1 LILENGLISRLKKQ
15 KACVVYF
22 AHNCII
28 LDASGTLFW
37 PAYDLLVFSDL
48 HFEKGSFLSQFA
60 NPLPRLDTQK
70 TLNNMQ
76 NVLTLYQPTC
86 VICLGDSFHDGN
98 AISRMDLCNVDELNS
113 MVNSVLNWQW
123 VLGNH
128 DPEIP
133 KQIAGQSS
141 VNLTVNNLLLVHEPE
156 EQIKEMQDD
165 QPIEAQIVGHFHPK
179 MRVKKVGQTMSGKCF
194 VVGNEILLMPAF
206 GQYTGGL
213 SIDHKVIK
221 NTVGETSSK
230 YFLYEQK
237 IFNIKSHSTED

>member
-1 LILENGLISRLKKQ
+1 MILENGLILRLKKH
-15 KACVVYF
+15 KACVVDF
-22 AHNCII
+22 VRNRII

-70 TLNNMQ
+70 TLKNMQ
-76 NVLTLYQPTC
+76 NVLTLYQPNW

-98 AISRMDLCNVDELNS
+98 AISRMDLCNVEELNS

-123 VLGNH
+123 ILGNH

-156 EQIKEMQDD
+156 EKIKERQV
-165 QPIEAQIVGHFHPK
+165 EAQIIGHFHPK
-179 MRVKKVGQTMSGKCF
+179 MRVKKMGHTMSGKCF
-194 VVGNEILLMPAF
+194 VVGNEVLLMPAF

-213 SIDHKVIK
+213 SIDHEAIK
-221 NTVGETSSK
+221 NTIGKPSLT

-237 IFNIKSHSTED
+237 IFNIKSHSTQA

>member
-1 LILENGLISRLKKQ
+1 MILENGLISRLTSQ
-15 KACVVYF
+15 QAYIINF
-22 AHNCII
+22 ARNRII

-37 PAYDLLVFSDL
+37 PTYDLLVFSDL

-60 NPLPRLDTQK
+60 NPIPRLDTQK

-76 NVLTLYQPTC
+76 NILALYQPSC

-98 AISRMDLCNVDELNS
+98 AISRMDLRNIEVLNS

-133 KQIAGQSS
+133 KEIAGLSS

-156 EQIKEMQDD
+156 EKIKKAQDYES
-165 QPIEAQIVGHFHPK
+165 IEAQIVGHFHPK
-179 MRVKKVGQTMSGKCF
+179 MRTKKVGHMMSGKCF
-194 VVGNEILLMPAF
+194 VVGNEVLLMPAF

-213 SIDHKVIK
+213 SIDHEVIK
-221 NTVGETSSK
+221 NTVGKTSLK
-230 YFLYEQK
+230 YFLYGQK
-237 IFNIKSHSTED
+237 IFNIK

>member
-1 LILENGLISRLKKQ
+1 LILEHGLISRLKKQ
-15 KACVVYF
+15 KACVVDF
-22 AHNCII
+22 ARNRII
-28 LDASGTLFW
+28 LDAWGTLFW

-98 AISRMDLCNVDELNS
+98 AISRMDSCNIDELNN

-133 KQIAGQSS
+133 EQIAGQSII
-141 VNLTVNNLLLVHEPE
+141 NLMVNNLLLVHEPE
-156 EQIKEMQDD
+156 EKFKEMQDER
-165 QPIEAQIVGHFHPK
+165 PIEAQIIGHFHPK
-179 MRVKKVGQTMSGKCF
+179 MQVKKMGHTMSGKCF
-194 VVGNEILLMPAF
+194 VVGKEMLLMPAF
-206 GQYTGGL
+206 GHYTGGL
-213 SIDHKVIK
+213 SINHEVIK
-221 NTVGETSSK
+221 NTVGTPSLK
-230 YFLYEQK
+230 YFLHGQK
-237 IFNIKSHSTED
+237 IFNIK

>member
-1 LILENGLISRLKKQ
+1 M
-15 KACVVYF
+15 VDF
-22 AHNCII
+22 ARNRII
-28 LDASGTLFW
+28 LDAWGTLFW

-98 AISRMDLCNVDELNS
+98 AISRMDSCNIDELNN

-133 KQIAGQSS
+133 EQIAGQSII
-141 VNLTVNNLLLVHEPE
+141 NLMVNNLLLVHEPE
-156 EQIKEMQDD
+156 EKFKEMQDER
-165 QPIEAQIVGHFHPK
+165 PIEAQIIGHFHPK
-179 MRVKKVGQTMSGKCF
+179 MQVKKMGHTMSGKCF
-194 VVGNEILLMPAF
+194 VVGKEMLLMPAF
-206 GQYTGGL
+206 GHYTGGL
-213 SIDHKVIK
+213 SINHEVIK
-221 NTVGETSSK
+221 NTVGTPSLK
-230 YFLYEQK
+230 YFLHGQK
-237 IFNIKSHSTED
+237 IFNIK